1 MAKSESKPNRYQQ
14 SVKERGYEN
23 LPIPD
28 HTETM
33 MELCIEGMK
42 LLKEEEKKSAPKVD
56 ETKRLQDSLA
66 ASASGPYAKARL
78 KILNDLPPE
87 RRIQIEEMEKKGKIN
102 NPLYEKFVKM
112 IATLGD
118 KLSEKSTWQSTE
130 PC

>member
-42 LLKEEEKKSAPKVD
+42 LLKEEKPAPKV
-56 ETKRLQDSLA
+56 ENKRLQDALA
-66 ASASGPYAKARL
+66 ASASNPYIRARL

-87 RRIQIEEMEKKGKIN
+87 RRNQIEEMENKGKTN
-102 NPLYEKFVKM
+102 NPLYEKFAKM
-112 IATLGD
+112 VATLGD
-118 KLSEKSTWQSTE
+118 KLST
-130 PC
+130 